1 VVDERCANMVWSH
14 PRVTSWYKNAAGR
27 VTVNSPWKQL
37 EYWQITQR
45 FEPSEYLC
53 VPRTEVKPSATEFV
67 TDDVE

>member
-1 VVDERCANMVWSH
+1 MVWSH

-37 EYWQITQR
+37 EYWQITQQ
-45 FEPSEYLC
+45 FESSEYLC
-53 VPRTEVKPSATEFV
+53 LPRTEVKASATEFA